1 MERKADGLDEW
12 TDLLVCEGLNGWRK
26 KIDLSSMDG
35 WTDWMAWQGL
45 NGWIEKC
52 IQDG

>member
-26 KIDLSSMDG
+26 KLIYPVWMDG
-35 WTDWMAWQGL
+35 L
-45 NGWIEKC
+45 IGWLGR
-52 IQDG
+52 D

>member
-1 MERKADGLDEW
+1 ME
-12 TDLLVCEGLNGWRK
+12 K